1 MVSLILLSM
10 EAYTWIASK
19 LKENPQLD
27 IEALKIE
34 AAR

>member
-1 MVSLILLSM
+1 M

-19 LKENPQLD
+19 LKENPQLN